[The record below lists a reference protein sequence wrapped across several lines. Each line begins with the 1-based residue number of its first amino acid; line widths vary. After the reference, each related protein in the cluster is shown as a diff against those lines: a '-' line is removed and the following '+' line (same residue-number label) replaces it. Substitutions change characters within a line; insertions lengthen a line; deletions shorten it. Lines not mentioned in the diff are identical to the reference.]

1 MKPEDVNCDGCIQ
14 AGKLVFR
21 FCNTCSVRGCVLERS
36 LRNCAYC
43 SEYPCKKLDD
53 LLKSMDALAAK
64 SNLDEIRKSI

>member
-1 MKPEDVNCDGCIQ
+1 
-14 AGKLVFR
+14 
-21 FCNTCSVRGCVLERS
+21 VLERS